1 MTTAALNHDRRRV
14 AICPAKTALNQA
26 PIPIG
31 TNRLDGAI
39 MKNLLWMLVLALL
52 FVPSVGAQNSQPGSG
67 RDLSW
72 VFAVPDRV
80 QPAEGDPG
88 PRHIPGSTKSYTPAQ
103 IDDLFNPPDWF
114 PEEHGSLPSIIEHGI
129 PGTAQACGSCHLM
142 SGLGHPESANLAGLN
157 AIYIMREMAD
167 FKSGVRKDAARMN
180 QISTAVSEVGSRQA
194 AQWFASLQ
202 PKVWV
207 KVVEANTVP
216 KTYVSK
222 SRMRLPL
229 ASGGM
234 EPIGNRIIEVP
245 EDPARATSRDPHSG
259 FIAYVPPGSL
269 AKGEALVKTAGP
281 GKTIQCAICHG
292 ESLQGL
298 GEVPRIIGVSPLYI
312 ARQLYGFQTGTRK
325 GSLDVLMN
333 AVVAHLNDDDILAI
347 SAYLASRN
355 P

>member
-1 MTTAALNHDRRRV
+1 MLQYAR
-14 AICPAKTALNQA
+14 PKTVLQQGPN
-26 PIPIG
+26 PIG
-31 TNRLDGAI
+31 TKMLERAI
-39 MKNLLWMLVLALL
+39 MKNLIWMLVPALL
-52 FVPSVGAQNSQPGSG
+52 IVPSARAQNSQPGSG

-72 VFAVPDRV
+72 AFAVPDKV

-88 PRHIPGSTKSYTPAQ
+88 PRHIPGSAKSYTPAQ

-114 PEEHGSLPSIIEHGI
+114 PEEHGAPPSIIDHGI
-129 PGTAQACGSCHLM
+129 PGMAQACGSCHLM

-157 AIYIMREMAD
+157 AIYIIREMAD
-167 FKSGVRKDAARMN
+167 FKSGVRRDAVRMN
-180 QISTAVSEVGSRQA
+180 QISTAVSEVGARQA
-194 AQWFASLQ
+194 AQWFAALQ

-222 SRMRLPL
+222 SRMRLPM
-229 ASGGM
+229 ASGGT

-259 FIAYVPPGSL
+259 FIAYVPRGSI
-269 AKGEALVKTAGP
+269 AKGEALVKTGGS

-292 ESLQGL
+292 ESLEGL
-298 GEVPRIIGVSPLYI
+298 GELPRIIGVSPLYA
-312 ARQLYGFQTGTRK
+312 ARQLYGFQAGTRN
-325 GSLDVLMN
+325 GSLDVLMK
-333 AVVAHLNDDDILAI
+333 AVVAHLSDDDILAI

>member
-1 MTTAALNHDRRRV
+1 MLE
-14 AICPAKTALNQA
+14 PAM
-26 PIPIG
+26 
-31 TNRLDGAI
+31 
-39 MKNLLWMLVLALL
+39 MKNLIWMLVPALL
-52 FVPSVGAQNSQPGSG
+52 AAVSAKAQISEPRSG

-72 VFAVPDRV
+72 AFAVPDRV
-80 QPAEGDPG
+80 QPPEGDPG
-88 PRHIPGSTKSYTPAQ
+88 PRHIPGSAKSYTPAQ

-114 PEEHGSLPSIIEHGI
+114 PDEHGALPPIIEHGI
-129 PGTAQACGSCHLM
+129 PGAAQACGSCHLM

-157 AIYIMREMAD
+157 ATYIMREMAD
-167 FKSGVRKDAARMN
+167 FKSGMRRDAVRMN

-194 AQWFASLQ
+194 AQWFAGLQ
-202 PKVWV
+202 AKPWV

-222 SRMRLPL
+222 TRMRLPL

-234 EPIGNRIIEVP
+234 EPIGDRIIEVP
-245 EDPARATSRDPHSG
+245 EDPARGTSRDPHSG

-269 AKGEALVKTAGP
+269 AKGEALVKTAGA

-292 ESLQGL
+292 ESLEGL
-298 GEVPRIIGVSPLYI
+298 GEIPRIIGVSPVYV
-312 ARQLYGFQTGTRK
+312 ARQLYGFQTGTRN
-325 GSLDVLMN
+325 GSLDVLMK